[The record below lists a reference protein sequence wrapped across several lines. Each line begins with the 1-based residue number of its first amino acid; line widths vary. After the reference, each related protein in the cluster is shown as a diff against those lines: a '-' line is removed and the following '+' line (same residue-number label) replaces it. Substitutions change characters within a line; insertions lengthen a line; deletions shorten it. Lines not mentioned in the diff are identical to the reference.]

1 MLVIVLLWDN
11 NRIIYIIYISSETY
25 SAQQGK
31 NSREEGFLGG
41 ILLEKTGL
49 GIFWGRQVSLKV
61 RYLMQQ

>member
-1 MLVIVLLWDN
+1 MLVVVLLWDN

-41 ILLEKTGL
+41 DIIGKNGAWHVL
-49 GIFWGRQVSLKV
+49 G
-61 RYLMQQ
+61 